1 MAFASSCRQGII
13 PIKAKGKGFGSQAL
27 SYVLIGRFPCSRTEP
42 GISTVIRNFDFSTAP
57 SSLASYYQLMCPEV
71 GGGGSIS
78 IFISILVQSSACW
91 IIPLPSPES
100 INLVT
105 RLPVYKVIDVL
116 LLNIVMI
123 TDQIHDVACASN
135 TLRYSAG
142 KCDTP
147 GICVL

>member
-71 GGGGSIS
+71 GGGG
-78 IFISILVQSSACW
+78 FN
-91 IIPLPSPES
+91 
-100 INLVT
+100 INLYQHLGAVVGM
-105 RLPVYKVIDVL
+105 LV
-116 LLNIVMI
+116 
-123 TDQIHDVACASN
+123 N
-135 TLRYSAG
+135 TTSFPR
-142 KCDTP
+142 
-147 GICVL
+147 IN